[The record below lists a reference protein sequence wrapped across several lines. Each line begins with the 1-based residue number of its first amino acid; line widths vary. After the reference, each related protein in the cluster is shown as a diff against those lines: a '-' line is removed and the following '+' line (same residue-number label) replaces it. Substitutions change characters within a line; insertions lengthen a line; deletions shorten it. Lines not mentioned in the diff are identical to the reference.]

1 MKTIISGASLFGG
14 IALMLSASNVSAA
27 DAADVERPN
36 APDMSLA
43 EIRAFNAKLP
53 KDHRYYIVCKREGV
67 TGSLAKAILVC
78 QTREDID
85 RSSRDA
91 QSGTRDVLDR
101 ARVSPG
107 CPGGLCPG

>member
-1 MKTIISGASLFGG
+1 MKTIRSGAAIFSS
-14 IALMLSASNVSAA
+14 IALVLSAGTVSAN
-27 DAADVERPN
+27 DATEVERPD
-36 APDMSLA
+36 APKMTLA

-53 KDHRYYIVCKREGV
+53 KDHRYYIVCKREGT
-67 TGSLAKAILVC
+67 TGSLAKVIRTC

-85 RSSRDA
+85 RLARDA
-91 QSGTRDVLDR
+91 QDGTREVMDR

>member
-1 MKTIISGASLFGG
+1 MKPIMSGAAMFGG
-14 IALMLSASNVSAA
+14 IALVLSASNASAT

-53 KDHRYYIVCKREGV
+53 KDHRYFIVCKREGV
-67 TGSLAKAILVC
+67 TGSLAKAIRVC
-78 QTREDID
+78 QTREDIE
-85 RSSRDA
+85 RLARDA
-91 QSGTRDVLDR
+91 QNGTREIMDR

-107 CPGGLCPG
+107 CPGDICPG